1 MRAYVSYFFFF
12 QAEDGI
18 RDDLVTGVQT
28 CALPISI
35 STARRT
41 PGSPVSGGPTRSTS
55 WSAVTAVCA
64 TLGSTTLPA
73 ARNWSAS
80 TLMAKHWCQPVWE
93 TRRHVVSQ
101 QPQTTTWCSA
111 TMLLWKVPPDTWN

>member
-64 TLGSTTLPA
+64 TLGAPTLPA
-73 ARNWSAS
+73 ARNWRPRP
-80 TLMAKHWCQPVWE
+80 LMAKHRCQPAWE
-93 TRRHVVSQ
+93 TRTHGVAQ
-101 QPQTTTWCSA
+101 QPPAA
-111 TMLLWKVPPDTWN
+111 TRCRAPRVLRKAHT